1 MSNLRPALVSDQH
14 EFHFGVWS
22 KPLECLHENKRNETR
37 AGLGSF
43 RSFRP
48 I

>member
-1 MSNLRPALVSDQH
+1 MSNLRPARVSDRH
-14 EFHFGVWS
+14 ECHFGVWS
-22 KPLECLHENKRNETR
+22 NPLECLHENKRYETL

-43 RSFRP
+43 RSFRS